1 MGFFDAIFGR
11 QKPAAMG
18 PERLFAMSTAQLTLE
33 TDQGLTPS
41 GSAGICFRAITSG
54 PFQQLEQQ
62 ITEIAKIAAKDE
74 QLGVRQF
81 QDNVGYTWY
90 VFTSAD
96 FQELVTAIHMV
107 AQNLVDQGYSTQLLF
122 AIFPFTRSDKR
133 EIYWLYN
140 FKRGTFYP
148 FVPTVDTHDRQRRRD
163 NAEEMRLGTAIGK
176 ELPVES
182 QYEYWYP
189 VWDLD
194 I

>member
-90 VFTSAD
+90 VFTSTD

-122 AIFPFTRSDKR
+122 AIFPFTRGDKR
-133 EIYWLYN
+133 EVYWLYN

-182 QYEYWYP
+182 QYEFWYP